1 MWTKVNLVASA
12 IAPEVSAALQELKV
26 NFESSH
32 RILAVLDRQL
42 DAVSNIKSDEDTAEL
57 EQSLWPAKILGT
69 KLANFIVPI
78 KAIWAQTLFDEE
90 LAQQSLFGTEAKLI
104 LNAMNVYYRSA
115 MSPAGLSAPCRV
127 LWYVSRHP
135 ALGDVGQIRACSQ
148 VFHVDVLSARE
159 AYKRYHRLGTYEWE
173 NVLDIT
179 KGNPDGRVMAIH
191 FRLTEQFDNPI
202 QYRKVRQIVEECDGK
217 RLVVRGPARL
227 SERAFA
233 ALYSRGCRLT
243 RCR

>member
-42 DAVSNIKSDEDTAEL
+42 EAVSNIKSDEDTAEL

-90 LAQQSLFGTEAKLI
+90 LAQQSLSGTEAKLI

-115 MSPAGLSAPCRV
+115 MS
-127 LWYVSRHP
+127 P

-159 AYKRYHRLGTYEWE
+159 AYKRYHRLGTYERE

-179 KGNPDGRVMAIH
+179 KGNPDGRIMAIH

-233 ALYSRGCRLT
+233 ALYSRGCRPT